1 MHLLVFLKKKKKVN
15 GWTLS
20 SLAILPWIPLLHM
33 ITSGVFSP
41 EESLTMPRICAS
53 QHPVSGIPV
62 NCQSRDSSSPHF
74 FQCLPSQYLRI
85 DYNQLL
91 IWLHLKVIFSWLL
104 LIFNAFSLLE
114 YLNTTIRLPGQT
126 RSVKDVYLVHYKLQ
140 VITLIETLLL
150 VWPGYSNS
158 FNLKNNPTRCTLSL
172 SLQMR
177 KLGLGEKSDFLML
190 SQLVTRETTWTC
202 PMPKPT

>member
-1 MHLLVFLKKKKKVN
+1 MHLLVFLKKKVN
-15 GWTLS
+15 DWTLS
-20 SLAILPWIPLLHM
+20 FLAILPWIPLLRM

-62 NCQSRDSSSPHF
+62 NYQSRDSSSPHY
-74 FQCLPSQYLRI
+74 FQCLPSQYLQI

-140 VITLIETLLL
+140 VITLTETLLL
-150 VWPGYSNS
+150 VWPEYSNS

-172 SLQMR
+172 SLQTR
-177 KLGLGEKSDFLML
+177 KLGL
-190 SQLVTRETTWTC
+190 VREVISSC
-202 PMPKPT
+202 CHN